1 MEPAITP
8 VTREQRLVEI
18 NVNNRLVEVPHK
30 TTGAE
35 IKVRAGV
42 PADFELYRVVGDHE
56 QKIEDGEE
64 LTVHPDERFIASPVL
79 QPS

>member
-1 MEPAITP
+1 MEPSIDVAGHEP
-8 VTREQRLVEI
+8 RLVAI
-18 NVNNRLVEVPHK
+18 IVNNRSVEVPHK

-35 IKVRAGV
+35 IKALAGV
-42 PADFELYRVVGDHE
+42 PADFELFRIEGDQE
-56 QKIEDGEE
+56 KPIADKEE